1 MAMVELQ
8 TLKSAISELSAL
20 ADRLES
26 RISFLENKLAIHSKS
41 GLPSHYRME
50 TELQEYFNLRNA
62 EEVKTPFTLVIV
74 QLEESWTSIRKT
86 FPNSVND
93 WILFQIGARISEI
106 LQPGDRVFHTMDN
119 EFILIVQKLRGA
131 GLKHFLK
138 MLFDVIEETH
148 VFSGF
153 NLKVSARGGAAFYP
167 EHGTD
172 RGQLLHHAD
181 LALGHGAHS
190 RKRFQLFNRELLH
203 EMVDKADLQNSILK
217 GLESPLMEGLGQQ
230 FQMHFQ
236 PKLFLERTAD
246 RRYRVTAVAA
256 EALIRWQH
264 PVRGL
269 VPPSSFIPL
278 AEETGLI
285 LPLGKWTLFQVADHL
300 EHWTSG
306 LVGTAGISVNLSPRQ
321 FKSDGLLEVL
331 AGLVAPGRSAAGRL
345 TLELTE
351 TSVFEDPEHAVETME
366 QFKALGLKLSVDDF
380 GTGYSSLSLL
390 HRYPLDE
397 IKIDRLFIEHIRDNA
412 HDQSIVRSLVTLA
425 REMGLTLIAEG
436 VETVE
441 VLDLLYET
449 GCRGFQ
455 GWLIAP
461 ALTADEFERF
471 CQDLE
476 SSDRLFDPANPG
488 RFPRPNP

>member
-1 MAMVELQ
+1 MAELQ
-8 TLKSAISELSAL
+8 TLKSAISELSSL

-26 RISFLENKLAIHSKS
+26 RVFFLENKLAIHSKS

-50 TELQEYFNLRNA
+50 TELQDFFDLRNA
-62 EEVKTPFTLVIV
+62 EQEKAPFTLVIV
-74 QLEESWTSIRKT
+74 QLEESWASIRKT

-93 WILFQIGARISEI
+93 WILFQIGNRISEI

-119 EFILIVQKLRGA
+119 EFILIVQKLRGS

-138 MLFDVIEETH
+138 MLFDVVEETH

-153 NLKVSARGGAAFYP
+153 NLKVTARGGAAFYP

-172 RGQLLHHAD
+172 RGQLLRHAD

-190 RKRFQLFNRELLH
+190 KKRFQLFSRELLH

-217 GLESPLMEGLGQQ
+217 GLESPLLEGLGQQ

-236 PKLFLERTAD
+236 PKLFLERND
-246 RRYRVTAVAA
+246 QGRYRVTGLAA

-264 PVRGL
+264 PSRGL
-269 VPPSSFIPL
+269 VPPASFIPL

-285 LPLGKWTLFQVADHL
+285 LPLGKWTLFQVAERL
-300 EHWTSG
+300 ERWNTG
-306 LVGTAGISVNLSPRQ
+306 LVGTVGISVNLSPRQ
-321 FKSDGLLEVL
+321 FKSDGLLEIL
-331 AGLVAPGRSAAGRL
+331 GGLVAPGKAAAGRL

-351 TSVFEDPEHAVETME
+351 TSVFDDPEHAVETME
-366 QFKALGLKLSVDDF
+366 LFKNLGLKLSVDDF

-397 IKIDRLFIEHIRDNA
+397 IKIDRLFVEHIRDNA

-425 REMGLTLIAEG
+425 REMGLTLVAEG

-455 GWLIAP
+455 GWLLAP
-461 ALTADEFERF
+461 ALNAGQFEEFCR
-471 CQDLE
+471 DLE
-476 SSDRLFDPANPG
+476 TAGGFFDPTSPG
-488 RFPRPNP
+488 RFPRPDL